1 MKRSLNWSHDSRV
14 TTQMKDQDS
23 GLGCVRMSL
32 FCWNRKKLSSLILPG
47 ELPPYI
53 KTVCH

>member
-23 GLGCVRMSL
+23 GLGCLRMSL
-32 FCWNRKKLSSLILPG
+32 SFLLGTKLSSLILPG

-53 KTVCH
+53 ETVCH

>member
-23 GLGCVRMSL
+23 GLGCLRMSL
-32 FCWNRKKLSSLILPG
+32 SCWNRKLCSLILPG
-47 ELPPYI
+47 EITPLYRDIVP
-53 KTVCH
+53 

>member
-23 GLGCVRMSL
+23 GLGCLRMSL
-32 FCWNRKKLSSLILPG
+32 SCWNRELSTLILPG

-53 KTVCH
+53 ETLC

>member
-14 TTQMKDQDS
+14 TTKMKDQDS
-23 GLGCVRMSL
+23 GLGCLRMSL
-32 FCWNRKKLSSLILPG
+32 SFFFETLSSLILQG

-53 KTVCH
+53 ETVCH

>member
-23 GLGCVRMSL
+23 GLGCLRMSL
-32 FCWNRKKLSSLILPG
+32 FSSWNKLSSLILPG

-53 KTVCH
+53 ETVCH

>member
-23 GLGCVRMSL
+23 GLGCLRM
-32 FCWNRKKLSSLILPG
+32 FLSCPLNKNVLSN
-47 ELPPYI
+47 PPRGITPLYRDS
-53 KTVCH
+53 VP